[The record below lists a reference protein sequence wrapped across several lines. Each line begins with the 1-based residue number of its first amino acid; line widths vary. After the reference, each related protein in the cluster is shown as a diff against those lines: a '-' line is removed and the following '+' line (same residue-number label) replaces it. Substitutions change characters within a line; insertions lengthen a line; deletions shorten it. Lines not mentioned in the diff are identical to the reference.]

1 MLRTNS
7 EYGSP
12 YLVIWHVTL
21 TFYFHFAQ
29 ILRMMTAA
37 APLCGHGMMT
47 QKGTSRNSCL
57 VLYILQP
64 SKFSLQR
71 VNPLKGLGHRDEPFR
86 MERWV
91 GKCCLFLLLLCFMEV
106 GKPTLGAFP
115 PPAGM

>member
-37 APLCGHGMMT
+37 APLWAWDDDAEGHFKK
-47 QKGTSRNSCL
+47 QLFGTLHPSTL
-57 VLYILQP
+57 EVLTP
-64 SKFSLQR
+64 
-71 VNPLKGLGHRDEPFR
+71 E
-86 MERWV
+86 
-91 GKCCLFLLLLCFMEV
+91 
-106 GKPTLGAFP
+106 GKPFEGIRA
-115 PPAGM
+115 